1 MKVSREQPTQ
11 ASHENRGA
19 KRERDHPN
27 FVFLLLPVR
36 GRPSAEGGSEE
47 HNSVEDRRR
56 RRGGRKN
63 KLRRRGK
70 EGRKGGG
77 DENLLSDARDAAAH
91 SGIRR
96 SRSNIGIE
104 IVRRRE
110 RSEISEVIA
119 NSRN

>member
-1 MKVSREQPTQ
+1 M
-11 ASHENRGA
+11 A
-19 KRERDHPN
+19 
-27 FVFLLLPVR
+27 VR
-36 GRPSAEGGSEE
+36 PLKEAQKNTTRSKIGGGGGGGGG
-47 HNSVEDRRR
+47 
-56 RRGGRKN
+56 GGRKN

-104 IVRRRE
+104 IVRGRE